1 MNTGDIVLYDRFGT
15 RHATVAPSMNQED
28 QGIGIIISDV
38 KKNHHIYNDGL
49 DETQTSWVKILTES
63 GKVKEISLCYLV
75 ATDDFYFSH
84 VRKNKGN

>member
-1 MNTGDIVLYDRFGT
+1 MNPGDIVLYDRFGS
-15 RHATVAPSMNQED
+15 RQSTVAPSMREED
-28 QGIGIIISDV
+28 QGIGIIVSGINQDFGR
-38 KKNHHIYNDGL
+38 DTG
-49 DETQTSWVKILTES
+49 EEPEFSWVKILTDT